1 MKSKRDEVGCK
12 EKCHNIVVCPKEEA
26 LKRVCQNRTV
36 RFGKP
41 EYPILTENFRTSEQC
56 NKGFKVTLNK
66 YMGKN
71 ESTKRQSK
79 NKASRIKH
87 QMCYIWYKG
96 HLSKDCNKLKLSFI
110 TLSKLIY
117 LMWNP
122 KMTLALSRWL
132 IYLVIVLV
140 PFGYQ
145 NICWLT
151 MKDLTKLAYQNL
163 LDQVVGGLRCIR
175 SLTIKEKIIQ
185 IAILSRVWTIIQIID
200 PMQILRPR

>member
-1 MKSKRDEVGCK
+1 
-12 EKCHNIVVCPKEEA
+12 
-26 LKRVCQNRTV
+26 
-36 RFGKP
+36 
-41 EYPILTENFRTSEQC
+41 
-56 NKGFKVTLNK
+56 
-66 YMGKN
+66 MGKN

-122 KMTLALSRWL
+122 KMTLSLSRWL

-163 LDQVVGGLRCIR
+163 LDQVVGGLRCIW